1 MIPTPWLLPDGI
13 EESLPP
19 DAYRREML
27 RARILALFLS
37 RGYQLIATPLVEYVE
52 TLLGDMSADLSEQTF
67 KLVDPVDGRLLGV
80 RADMTPQVARMDAH
94 RLKSEGIQRLCYIG
108 PVLKSQ
114 RDSAH
119 APRNPIQVG
128 AEIFGHAGIESDIAI
143 IDLALDIA
151 ATLALPPLVL
161 DLGHVGFFR
170 TLVQSADLN
179 PAAARQIWSLLQSK
193 DLPTLTELLE
203 KLELSDN
210 LQQRFLRLPTLHGE
224 VEVLQQAAKV
234 FPDCL
239 EFIEEVQ
246 KVADNFLAKGITV
259 HIDLAEL
266 RGYGYKTGLVFT
278 GYVPGQGQEVWRGG
292 RYDGLGKRYGRAR
305 PATGFSC
312 TLNLLEAASALSVAN
327 KPIVYVPA
335 AKPDAAAAAILADAI
350 AHYRHLGYQVI
361 EALPGET
368 LAGAYLCWEQ
378 DRFVIKNT

>member
-27 RARILALFLS
+27 RARILNLFLS
-37 RGYQLIATPLVEYVE
+37 RGYQLVATPLIEYVE
-52 TLLGDMSADLSEQTF
+52 TLLGDMSADLSAQTF

-128 AEIFGHAGIESDIAI
+128 AEIFGHAGIDSDIAI

-170 TLVQSADLN
+170 SLVQNADL
-179 PAAARQIWSLLQSK
+179 PPDAAKQVWALLQAK
-193 DLPTLTELLE
+193 DIPSLTELLQQ
-203 KLELSDN
+203 LELSDH
-210 LQQRFLRLPTLHGE
+210 LQQRFLHLPTLHGE

-239 EFIEEVQ
+239 EFIEEIQ
-246 KVADNFLAKGITV
+246 KVADNFLAKGIAV

-278 GYVPGQGQEVWRGG
+278 GYVLGQGQEVWRGG
-292 RYDGLGKRYGRAR
+292 RYDGLGRRYGRAR

-312 TLNLLEAASALSVAN
+312 TLNLLEEISTLTINN
-327 KPIVYVPA
+327 KPILYVLTGH
-335 AKPDAAAAAILADAI
+335 PDAPTAALLADAI

-368 LAGAYLCWEQ
+368 VSGAYLHWDA

>member
-13 EESLPP
+13 EESLPS

-27 RARILALFLS
+27 RARILTLFLS
-37 RGYQLIATPLVEYVE
+37 RGYQLIATPLIEYVE
-52 TLLGDMSADLSEQTF
+52 TLLGDMRDDLSEQTF

-80 RADMTPQVARMDAH
+80 RADMTPQAARIDAH

-143 IDLALDIA
+143 IDLALEICT
-151 ATLALPPLVL
+151 TLALPPLVL

-170 TLVQSADLN
+170 TLVQQANLN
-179 PAAARQIWSLLQSK
+179 PDAAKQIWSLLQSK
-193 DLPTLTELLE
+193 DLPALTEFLQQ
-203 KLELSDN
+203 LELSDH
-210 LQQRFLRLPTLHGE
+210 LQQRFLHLPTLHGE
-224 VEVLQQAAKV
+224 VEILQQAAKV

-239 EFIEEVQ
+239 EFIEEIQ
-246 KVADNFLAKGITV
+246 KVADNFLAKGIAV

-312 TLNLLEAASALSVAN
+312 TLNLLEAVSALAIAN
-327 KPIVYVPA
+327 KPILYVPA
-335 AKPDAAAAAILADAI
+335 MQPEVPAILADAI

-368 LAGAYLCWEQ
+368 LAGAHLLWE
-378 DRFVIKNT
+378 DDHFVIKNT